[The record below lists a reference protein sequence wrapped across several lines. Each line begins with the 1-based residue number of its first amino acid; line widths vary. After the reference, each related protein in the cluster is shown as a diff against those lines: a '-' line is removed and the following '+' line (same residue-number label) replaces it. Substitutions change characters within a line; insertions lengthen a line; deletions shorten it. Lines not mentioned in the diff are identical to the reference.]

1 MRRPIKTL
9 LALLLTVSMLLMIAL
24 PSFSLSPSV
33 AISAEYAAGPYY
45 ANLLNVELTG
55 NMREDI
61 MAVAHSQ
68 VGYMEGSYPSQV
80 AGTVEGYNNYTEYN
94 RFANM
99 AGGWCGM
106 FVSWCAAMAGV
117 PSSIVKPSTSAK
129 PYYYSGYGF
138 NFVGDDPLEGSDFK
152 GYYDLAVKGGGYVPQ
167 AGDLIFF
174 GYYNAKNV
182 YSLGLSTYKHVGL
195 VDYTELFYDAYGNV
209 NKMIVHTVEGNV
221 SDKVKEKQYVVTA
234 TSSGYCYADTYIA
247 AFGIPAYETT
257 GEGSGACYDIGAY
270 GESLLKVNKS
280 SGDAVIKMQ
289 LALKILS
296 LTNPS
301 ITPPTVNGFFDTA
314 TYNALKQYQKLKGL
328 DVDGCCGPAS
338 WSSLRSAMA
347 AATAAIKSNF
357 IVENGT
363 LLLYKGHGTTASIP
377 AECTALAPYSFYG
390 ADNLKMLTVERTLKK
405 VNPNVFSS
413 CSALS
418 SVTYLGTAQVFEGF
432 SVSTTGN
439 APFVDA
445 QKIYNPKKYD
455 VTFSVNGKN
464 TVVSCVEGSVPVF
477 PGSTNVTSDSLLYY
491 FTGWDKPIVA
501 ASENTTYTAEYYT
514 LPKETPLITGS
525 CNNANKV
532 FSGCDLAFDLYLKNG
547 ASVSS
552 FSFNLDYSMYLGE
565 LSYGYFTPALE
576 GLTVDF
582 SLDGTLK
589 LSYRADTLLKDEVYL
604 GTVYFKTAE
613 KLSFPTDHTYE
624 FWMVFL
630 STDGYVRH
638 KAPTGEEYD
647 LDHVCDL
654 VSLTVYDRYL
664 NDFSGDGSLSIS
676 DVSSLLSILSGNS
689 DGTYS
694 ASDFSISDVSALL
707 NLLSEK

>member
-1 MRRPIKTL
+1 MKRPIKTL

-24 PSFSLSPSV
+24 PSFALSPSV
-33 AISAEYAAGPYY
+33 ATSAEYTAGPYY

-68 VGYMEGSYPSQV
+68 VGYMEGSYSSQV
-80 AGTVEGYNNYTEYN
+80 AGTAEGHNNFTEYN

-138 NFVGDDPLEGSDFK
+138 NFVGDNPLAGSDFK

-221 SDKVKEKQYVVTA
+221 SDKVKEKKYTVTA

-270 GESLLKVNKS
+270 GGSLLKVNQS

-296 LTNPS
+296 LTNTS
-301 ITPPTVNGFFDTA
+301 ITPPTVNGTFDTA

-363 LLLYKGHGTTASIP
+363 LLLYKGHCTAASIP

-390 ADNLKMLTVERTLKK
+390 ADNLKMLTVERTLKT
-405 VNPNVFSS
+405 VNANVFSS

-418 SVTYLGTAQVFEGF
+418 NVTYLGTAQVFDGLT
-432 SVSTTGN
+432 VNATGN
-439 APFVDA
+439 APFVGA
-445 QKIYNPKKYD
+445 QKIYNPKKYAI
-455 VTFSVNGKN
+455 TFSVNGKN
-464 TVVSCVEGSVPVF
+464 TVVSCVEGSLPVF
-477 PGSTNVTSDSLLYY
+477 TGSTDVTSSELLYY
-491 FTGWDKPIVA
+491 FIGWDKPIVA
-501 ASENTTYTAEYYT
+501 ATENATYTAQYYT
-514 LPKETPLITGS
+514 LPNNTVLLTGGS
-525 CNNANKV
+525 SQKT
-532 FSGCDLAFDLYLKNG
+532 FSGSVLTFDLYLKNSS
-547 ASVSS
+547 SVSS
-552 FSFNLDYSMYLGE
+552 FCFNLDYSLSLSE
-565 LSYGYFTPALE
+565 LSFISFRPAVSGVSCDSSLE
-576 GLTVDF
+576 GMLKMTYSGA
-582 SLDGTLK
+582 SLPEGDLK
-589 LSYRADTLLKDEVYL
+589 LGSVQFDVSEDLAFNEERICELL
-604 GTVYFKTAE
+604 
-613 KLSFPTDHTYE
+613 
-624 FWMVFL
+624 MVFMA
-630 STDGYVRH
+630 TDGYIRH
-638 KAPTGEEYD
+638 KAADGREYQ
-647 LDHVCDL
+647 LPLSCDL
-654 VSLTVYDRYL
+654 VSVPIHDRYL
-664 NDFSGDGSLSIS
+664 NDFSGDGQLSIS
-676 DVSSLLSILSGNS
+676 DVSELLNILSGNS
-689 DGTYS
+689 T
-694 ASDFSISDVSALL
+694 SDQNTKGFSISDVSALL
-707 NLLSEK
+707 NLLAMS